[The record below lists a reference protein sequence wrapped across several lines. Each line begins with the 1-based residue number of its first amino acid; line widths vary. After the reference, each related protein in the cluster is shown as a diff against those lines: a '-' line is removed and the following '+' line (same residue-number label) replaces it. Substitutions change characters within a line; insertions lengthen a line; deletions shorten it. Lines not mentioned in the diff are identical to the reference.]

1 MVSIIT
7 GDIVNSRRLKD
18 PELWLK
24 PLKKVLE
31 ELSSSDQFWELY
43 RGDSFQIELQ
53 DNNKAFEAAVLI
65 KATVKMIKGLD
76 VRMAIGV
83 GKKTHHASKVTESNG
98 PAFIF
103 SGEAFEKLKAQKC
116 NLAIKTIDQTLD
128 SELNL
133 YFKLA
138 LIAMD
143 HWTTGA
149 SEIVKL
155 SLENPDYSQ
164 KEIGALTGIK
174 QNTVSEHLKRAFFN
188 EIMELNHMYQ
198 TKINHHI

>member
-24 PLKKVLE
+24 PLKRVLE

-83 GKKTHHASKVTESNG
+83 GEKTHHASKVTESNG
-98 PAFIF
+98 PAFVF

-143 HWTTGA
+143 HWTTSA

-155 SLENPDYSQ
+155 SLENPDRSQ